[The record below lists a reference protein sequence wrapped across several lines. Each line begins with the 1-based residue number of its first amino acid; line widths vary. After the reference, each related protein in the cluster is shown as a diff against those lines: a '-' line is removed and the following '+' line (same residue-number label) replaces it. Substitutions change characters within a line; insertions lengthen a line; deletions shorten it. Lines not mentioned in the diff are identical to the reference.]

1 MEHFH
6 SSQLFEHIVQHK
18 FIPGDSYDTCHHGLS
33 ILAVSLR
40 SFSVQEQEQ
49 REEEF
54 FREASNKTQDSIR
67 KHKTK
72 GLPAIPT
79 SIGEL
84 LLLLNQL
91 ITLTKGLFTAT
102 SPMLM
107 QLTELRLILWH
118 R

>member
-33 ILAVSLR
+33 ILAMSLR

-54 FREASNKTQDSIR
+54 IREASNKTQDSIC

-72 GLPAIPT
+72 GPLAIPT
-79 SIGEL
+79 SIGDL
-84 LLLLNQL
+84 LLLLDWL
-91 ITLTKGLFTAT
+91 ITLTKGLFTTT
-102 SPMLM
+102 SPMSM
-107 QLTELRLILWH
+107 QLTDLCLIL
-118 R
+118 